1 MAFCSNCGAQVADGA
16 AFCDSCGARLA
27 GGYADAP
34 APRRSA
40 PAYNGPAYSSP
51 APKKGKT
58 GLVIG
63 LAALLV
69 VALVIGVLFLTG
81 VFGGAKGIEGT
92 WVATRTEDGYPARLV
107 LVLEKGGEGYA
118 YQEKNGEKYFFFPL
132 TWDEATIYAD
142 GDPVSYT
149 LDGDSLTA
157 FDGEGSFV
165 FTRGQDDDSAGSS
178 TLQPGRYRLTA
189 IYGNGVDYSSDI
201 AYYYGEVILQLSETH
216 TGSMTMGGDY
226 EEIPMWDRHFI
237 RYGSH
242 DRFYRCDGSQFTMYI
257 YGEEWVFTREG

>member
-16 AFCDSCGARLA
+16 AFCDSCGARLETA
-27 GGYADAP
+27 QQPVRNNPVYAA
-34 APRRSA
+34 
-40 PAYNGPAYSSP
+40 P
-51 APKKGKT
+51 APKKRKT
-58 GLVIG
+58 GLLIG

-69 VALVIGVLFLTG
+69 VGIVIGVLFLTG
-81 VFGGAKGIEGT
+81 VLGGGAKGIEGT

-178 TLQPGRYRLTA
+178 PLQPGRYRLTQ
-189 IYGNGVDYSSDI
+189 IHENGLDI
-201 AYYYGEVILQLSETH
+201 SYEIEQYYGEVILQLSETH
-216 TGSMTMGGDY
+216 SGSMTMGGDY

-242 DRFYRCDGSQFTMYI
+242 DRFCRCDSSQFTMYI